1 MKNVMKKINLKYRV
15 KNLESNVFLRRAVYC
30 LLFTC
35 MLFTSC
41 DLNEYPEDSISPAT
55 YFKTEQELK
64 LYSNQFYIQLPD
76 ASDYYQEMSDLVC
89 NTLAIDNSVRGFTR
103 TVPGTGGGW
112 SFTALRRVNYM
123 LANIDRCADK
133 KVRDKYE
140 GVCRF
145 FRAYFY
151 FDKLQRFGE
160 VPWYDKV
167 VGSADDLLYKPRD
180 TRDYVIDM
188 INKDLDSAAVLLP
201 ETPES
206 NMIVGRYAALALQA
220 RANLYEGTFRKYH
233 NGRVELNNQT
243 LEYEY
248 LLQKAADAAFEVINS
263 NKYALYSD
271 GIKPYYDLF
280 VNNDPSNKEYIL
292 KRSYAVATHEG
303 TAYALVSSKGAAG
316 ATRTLALAY
325 LMKDGSRYTDKAGY
339 ETFTY
344 PQEYADRD
352 PRMAQTLLTKS
363 FAYKDGTMATFN
375 KGVTL
380 TGYPIVKYVEG
391 STKISGSNVD
401 VPVLRYAEVLL
412 AYVEAKAELG
422 SLTQADIDISIN
434 VIRSRVGMPGLNM
447 AAVNANPDPILLG
460 AKFGYQN
467 VDKGSNCGVILEIR
481 RERTIEMAMEGNR
494 YQDLVRWRELTRF
507 DNQNLDGTSNG
518 NEFLGV
524 YVSGSGKFDMDG
536 DGTIDFV
543 VNKQGDRPQTAPG
556 VTSVTIDKDIFLD
569 GGMKGHIIAL
579 KDVYRRHDESRDYL
593 YPIPTTELSLSKGAL
608 IQNPNWE
615 DIDR

>member
-1 MKNVMKKINLKYRV
+1 MKKINFKYRV
-15 KNLESNVFLRRAVYC
+15 KSLESKSILLTAVYS
-30 LLFTC
+30 LLSIC
-35 MLFTSC
+35 MIFTSC
-41 DLNEYPEDSISPAT
+41 NLNEYPEDSISPET
-55 YFKTEQELK
+55 YFKNEQELK

-76 ASDYYQEMSDLVC
+76 ASEYYQEMSDLVC
-89 NTLAIDNSVRGFTR
+89 NTLAIDNSVLGYTHV
-103 TVPGTGGGW
+103 VPGTGGGW
-112 SFTALRRVNYM
+112 SFSALRHINYM
-123 LANIDRCADK
+123 LGNIDRCTDK
-133 KVRDKYE
+133 RVRNQYE

-151 FDKLQRFGE
+151 FDKLQHFGE
-160 VPWYDKV
+160 VPWYEEV
-167 VGSADDLLYKPRD
+167 VGSADNLLYKPRD
-180 TRDYVIDM
+180 TRDYVIGM
-188 INKDLDSAAVLLP
+188 INRDLDSAAVLLP

-243 LEYEY
+243 LGYGD
-248 LLQKAADAAFEVINS
+248 LLQKAADAARKVMSS
-263 NKYALYSD
+263 NKYAIYSS
-271 GIKPYYDLF
+271 GNIPYYDLF

-292 KRSYAVATHEG
+292 KRSYAVATHGG

-325 LMKDGSRYTDKAGY
+325 LMKDGSRFTDKAGY
-339 ETFTY
+339 DTY
-344 PQEYADRD
+344 TYQQEYADRD

-363 FAYKDGTMATFN
+363 FTYKDGTKATFN

-391 STKISGSNVD
+391 STMIPGSHVD

-412 AYVEAKAELG
+412 AYAEAKAELG
-422 SLTQADIDISIN
+422 TLTQSDIDISIN
-434 VIRSRVGMPGLNM
+434 VVRGRVGMPALNL
-447 AAVNANPDPILLG
+447 AAANANPDPVLLG
-460 AKFGYQN
+460 AEFGYLN

-518 NEFLGV
+518 HNFLGV
-524 YVSGSGKFDMDG
+524 YVTGSGKFDMDG

-569 GGMKGHIIAL
+569 GGVKGHIIAL
-579 KDVYRRHDESRDYL
+579 KDIYRRHDENRDYL
-593 YPIPTTELSLSKGAL
+593 YPIPTTELALSKGAL
-608 IQNPNWE
+608 NQNPNWD

>member
-1 MKNVMKKINLKYRV
+1 MKKINLKYRV

-303 TAYALVSSKGAAG
+303 TA
-316 ATRTLALAY
+316 
-325 LMKDGSRYTDKAGY
+325 
-339 ETFTY
+339 
-344 PQEYADRD
+344 
-352 PRMAQTLLTKS
+352 
-363 FAYKDGTMATFN
+363 
-375 KGVTL
+375 
-380 TGYPIVKYVEG
+380 
-391 STKISGSNVD
+391 
-401 VPVLRYAEVLL
+401 
-412 AYVEAKAELG
+412 
-422 SLTQADIDISIN
+422 
-434 VIRSRVGMPGLNM
+434 
-447 AAVNANPDPILLG
+447 
-460 AKFGYQN
+460 
-467 VDKGSNCGVILEIR
+467 
-481 RERTIEMAMEGNR
+481 
-494 YQDLVRWRELTRF
+494 
-507 DNQNLDGTSNG
+507 
-518 NEFLGV
+518 
-524 YVSGSGKFDMDG
+524 
-536 DGTIDFV
+536 
-543 VNKQGDRPQTAPG
+543 
-556 VTSVTIDKDIFLD
+556 
-569 GGMKGHIIAL
+569 
-579 KDVYRRHDESRDYL
+579 
-593 YPIPTTELSLSKGAL
+593 
-608 IQNPNWE
+608 
-615 DIDR
+615 